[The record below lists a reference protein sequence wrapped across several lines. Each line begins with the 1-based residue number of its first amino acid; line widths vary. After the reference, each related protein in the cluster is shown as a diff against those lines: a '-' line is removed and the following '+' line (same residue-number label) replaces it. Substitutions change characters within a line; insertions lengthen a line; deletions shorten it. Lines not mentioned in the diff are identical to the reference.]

1 MGCLDENTVVE
12 FVEGGLS
19 SERRTEV
26 QDHLAVCGP
35 CRKLVAR
42 TAEALLQTAAVSGRA
57 SKPDLSLLPLRGLR
71 HGDKVGRYEVLHRVG
86 EGAMGVVYAAED
98 TSLRRKVA
106 LKLLRA
112 QPGHLDL
119 EARLLREARA
129 ASVIRHPNIVPV
141 HDVLELDDGSPVL
154 VMDLLVGEPLRERL
168 EREGRLSLSTT
179 TSILIPVVSALEAAH
194 ALGVVHRDL
203 KPDNIFLSTTDAGTL
218 DVKIV
223 DFGVAKLTAIDGPA
237 AKTAGLTD
245 TGALVG
251 TPYYMAPE
259 QAFGEK
265 DLDPRADLWAVGII
279 FYECLTGSR
288 PTEASNV
295 GQVLKLLAHLSFPNI
310 REVKP
315 DVPESAAALVD
326 ALLCERERRVQTAGE
341 LRERLE
347 SLASQSSEVLN
358 ATAHAPGPDVTLR
371 GATTESTAPPTSG
384 RSAAL
389 AIGVLL
395 VAGVGIATAFGV
407 GRSESVDMMVGSAFS
422 ASTSATAPLLV
433 APSASSVRPGS
444 PPVPGG
450 SAGPSASAPIKSPP
464 RATRRPKAPP
474 SPSVPGIFD
483 DVPAKPPASA
493 SQPGD
498 GPAKLLT
505 TPPF

>member
-1 MGCLDENTVVE
+1 MACLDENTVVE

-26 QDHLAVCGP
+26 QDHLASCGS
-35 CRKLVAR
+35 CRKLVAK

-57 SKPDLSLLPLRGLR
+57 SKPELSLLPLRGLR
-71 HGDKVGRYEVLHRVG
+71 QGDRVGRYQVLHRVG

-112 QPGHLDL
+112 QHGHMDL

-168 EREGRLSLSTT
+168 ERERQLSLSAT

-237 AKTAGLTD
+237 AKSAGLTD

-279 FYECLTGSR
+279 FYECLTGAR

-315 DVPESAAALVD
+315 DVPEPAAALID
-326 ALLCERERRVQTAGE
+326 ALLCERERRIQTAGE

-347 SLASQSSEVLN
+347 ALDSQPSEAPSVA
-358 ATAHAPGPDVTLR
+358 ATASGTDVAPAST
-371 GATTESTAPPTSG
+371 TTERPASASRRSTA
-384 RSAAL
+384 L
-389 AIGVLL
+389 AVGVVLFI
-395 VAGVGIATAFGV
+395 GVGIAAAFGL
-407 GRSESVDMMVGSAFS
+407 GSSDPVDMTVSSAQS
-422 ASTSATAPLLV
+422 VSTSATVPPLPV
-433 APSASSVRPGS
+433 SSSVNPRPGL
-444 PPVPGG
+444 PVPGD
-450 SAGPSASAPIKSPP
+450 SASASAAASTLRHAPPTKPP
-464 RATRRPKAPP
+464 RMPDAPVSTP
-474 SPSVPGIFD
+474 EPT
-483 DVPAKPPASA
+483 KPPASA
-493 SQPGD
+493 SHQGD

>member
-19 SERRTEV
+19 PERRTEV

-35 CRKLVAR
+35 CRKLVAK

-279 FYECLTGSR
+279 FYECLTGTR

-347 SLASQSSEVLN
+347 ALASQSSDALT
-358 ATAHAPGPDVTLR
+358 ATAHAPEPEVTLR
-371 GATTESTAPPTSG
+371 GATTESAARPASG

-389 AIGVLL
+389 AVGVLL
-395 VAGVGIATAFGV
+395 VVAVGIATAFGV
-407 GRSESVDMMVGSAFS
+407 GRSESADLIVGSALS
-422 ASTSATAPLLV
+422 ASTSATAPIV
-433 APSASSVRPGS
+433 APFVSSVRPG
-444 PPVPGG
+444 PPDS
-450 SAGPSASAPIKSPP
+450 SAGPSASAPIKAPP
-464 RATRRPKAPP
+464 RATRRSKAHPG
-474 SPSVPGIFD
+474 PSVPGIFD
-483 DVPAKPPASA
+483 DGPAKPPASA